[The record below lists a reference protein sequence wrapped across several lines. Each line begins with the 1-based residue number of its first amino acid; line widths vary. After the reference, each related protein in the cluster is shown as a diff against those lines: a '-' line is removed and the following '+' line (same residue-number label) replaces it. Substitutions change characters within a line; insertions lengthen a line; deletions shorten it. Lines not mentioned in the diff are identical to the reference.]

1 MRPGSDQV
9 TYNQVTIH
17 SIPGNY
23 LFAKLIYSLENFAQ
37 GGTFLDDTNTTV
49 RAADH
54 GHTDCRASLET
65 LARIGDKWTVLV
77 VGALARGP
85 IRYNQIRRVVEGIS
99 QRMLTLTLK
108 GLEQD
113 GLVSRT
119 VYPTIPPRV
128 DYELTDLGRTLIVPL
143 QAVHAWTV
151 EHQPAMLAT
160 REKFAERQRQAESR
174 QASFITPK

>member
-1 MRPGSDQV
+1 M
-9 TYNQVTIH
+9 
-17 SIPGNY
+17 
-23 LFAKLIYSLENFAQ
+23 
-37 GGTFLDDTNTTV
+37 DDTNTSV
-49 RAADH
+49 RAAEH
-54 GHTDCRASLET
+54 GHSECRASIET
-65 LARIGDKWTVLV
+65 LARIGDKWTVMV

-119 VYPTIPPRV
+119 VYPTKPPRV
-128 DYELTDLGRTLIVPL
+128 DYALTDLGRTLIVPL

-151 EHQPAMLAT
+151 AHQPAMLAA
-160 REKFAERQRQAESR
+160 REKFAEKEREA
-174 QASFITPK
+174 ASKQSS